1 MVNYHNITHD
11 DMLNGEGIRVVLWLA
26 GCEHKCKGC
35 QNPLTWNPDNGIN
48 FDAQARDEIFS
59 ALKQKHISGITFSGG
74 DPLHLVNRRK
84 VFCLIKDIKQQ
95 FPSKTI
101 WIYTGYT
108 WEEIHGNKYLPHI
121 IKYANVLVD
130 GRFKEELA
138 DVNYPWAGSTNQRV
152 IDIQESIKKGT
163 VILYE
168 HH

>member
-48 FDAQARDEIFS
+48 FDAQVRDEIFS

-74 DPLHLVNRRK
+74 DPLHPANRGK
-84 VFCLIKDIKQQ
+84 VICLIKDIKQQ

-108 WEEIHGNKYLPHI
+108 WEEIHENKYLPHI
-121 IKYANVLVD
+121 IKYADVLVD

-163 VILYE
+163 VILHE

>member
-1 MVNYHNITHD
+1 MKYHNITHD
-11 DMLNGEGIRVVLWLA
+11 DMLNGDGIRVVLWVS
-26 GCEHKCKGC
+26 GCIHNCRGC

-74 DPLHLVNRRK
+74 DPLHPANRGK

-108 WEEIHGNKYLPHI
+108 WEEIHENKYIPHI
-121 IKYANVLVD
+121 IKYADVLVD

-163 VILYE
+163 VILHE

>member
-48 FDAQARDEIFS
+48 FDAHAREEIFA
-59 ALKQKHISGITFSGG
+59 ALKQKHIAGITFSGG
-74 DPLHLVNRRK
+74 DPLHPANRGK
-84 VFCLIKDIKQQ
+84 VFCLIKEIKEKY
-95 FPSKTI
+95 PSKTI

-108 WEEIHGNKYLPHI
+108 WEEIQSNKYLPHI
-121 IKYANVLVD
+121 VKYADVLVD
-130 GRFKEELA
+130 GKFNEELA
-138 DVNYPWAGSTNQRV
+138 DVNYHWAGSTNQRI
-152 IDIQESIKKGT
+152 IDIQETLKKGK
-163 VILYE
+163 VILHE